1 MHTRKNFFVLL
12 SVLHNLHTYLAYS
25 SMPVTGDHQL
35 LKQLN
40 RMALVRQVSTQ
51 PGLSRASLAEVLG
64 LTKSTISMLVRDLVD
79 EGWLTERELIATGE
93 VGRRA
98 TPLHLDPDRLAL
110 LGAEIGVDEARVL
123 ATNLLG
129 EVLDTRV
136 VSYDDSADPASCI
149 KLVAAGLVRL
159 ARRLGRPTGTSGARQ
174 VLGIGVGLHGGVDET
189 LGMLRY
195 APHLGWRNVDVDSQ
209 LRTHFAG
216 TPLDGLPLY
225 MQNEANAA
233 ALAEFEFTGQSG
245 TDPLVYLSIGY
256 GVGAGVIVGDNLLTG
271 LNGFAGEVGHA
282 ILQANG
288 PRCSC
293 GRRGCAD
300 ALIGLGSL
308 LGAEKPSRAALERL
322 FEKVAQ
328 GQGQT
333 CAAVSAAG
341 EQLGV
346 LLNNLWAAFDPM
358 AIVIGGPALSL
369 GDTLIAPARRVL
381 GGYADAAMLTAP
393 EIRTSRFGADA
404 VAVGA
409 AALARHRLTRPLDL
423 QSMARRV
430 DKAGRQVRGA
440 SGSLGLAY

>member
-1 MHTRKNFFVLL
+1 
-12 SVLHNLHTYLAYS
+12 
-25 SMPVTGDHQL
+25 MPVTGDHQL

-64 LTKSTISMLVRDLVD
+64 LTKSTVSMLVRDLVD
-79 EGWLTERELIATGE
+79 EGWLTESELIATGE

-98 TPLHLDPDRLAL
+98 TPLHLDPSRLAL

-159 ARRLGRPTGTSGARQ
+159 ARRLGRASSMGGARQ
-174 VLGIGVGLHGGVDET
+174 VLGIGLGLHGGVDET
-189 LGMLRY
+189 LGVLRY

-209 LRTHFAG
+209 VRSHFAG
-216 TPLDGLPLY
+216 TPLEGLPLY

-256 GVGAGVIVGDNLLTG
+256 GVGAGVIVGDSLLTG

-293 GRRGCAD
+293 GRSGCAD

-308 LGAEKPSRAALERL
+308 LGTEKPSRAALERL
-322 FEKVAQ
+322 FEKVAH
-328 GQGQT
+328 GQDHT
-333 CAAVSAAG
+333 CAAVTAAG

-358 AIVIGGPALSL
+358 AIVIGGPALRL
-369 GDTLIAPARRVL
+369 GETLVAPARRVL

-430 DKAGRQVRGA
+430 DKAGRQVRA
-440 SGSLGLAY
+440 SNEQPGLTH

>member
-1 MHTRKNFFVLL
+1 
-12 SVLHNLHTYLAYS
+12 
-25 SMPVTGDHQL
+25 MPVTGDSQL

-64 LTKSTISMLVRDLVD
+64 LTKSTVSMLVRDLVE
-79 EGWLTERELIATGE
+79 EGWLTESELIATGE

-110 LGAEIGVDEARVL
+110 LGAEIGVDEARVV

-136 VSYDDSADPASCI
+136 VTYDDTGDPASCI
-149 KLVAAGLVRL
+149 KLVAAGLVRI
-159 ARRLGRPTGTSGARQ
+159 ARRLARANGGGARQ
-174 VLGIGVGLHGGVDET
+174 VLGIGAGLHGGVDET
-189 LGMLRY
+189 LGVLRY
-195 APHLGWRNVDVDSQ
+195 APHLGWRNVDVDGQ
-209 LRTHFAG
+209 MRAHFAS
-216 TPLDGLPLY
+216 TPLEGLPLY
-225 MQNEANAA
+225 LQNEANVA

-245 TDPLVYLSIGY
+245 TDPLVYLSMGY
-256 GVGAGVIVGDNLLTG
+256 GVGAGVIVGDSLLTG

-288 PRCSC
+288 PLCSC

-300 ALIGLGSL
+300 ALIGLASL
-308 LGAEKPSRAALERL
+308 LGTEKPSRAALERL

-328 GQGQT
+328 GEPQT

-341 EQLGV
+341 RELGV

-358 AIVIGGPALSL
+358 AIVIGGPALRL

-381 GGYADAAMLTAP
+381 GEYADAAMLTAP

-404 VAVGA
+404 VAVGG

-430 DKAGRQVRGA
+430 DKAGRQVRTS
-440 SGSLGLAY
+440 SGELGLSL

>member
-1 MHTRKNFFVLL
+1 
-12 SVLHNLHTYLAYS
+12 
-25 SMPVTGDHQL
+25 MPVTGDSQL

-40 RMALVRQVSTQ
+40 RMALVRQVSAQ
-51 PGLSRASLAEVLG
+51 PGLSRASLADVLG
-64 LTKSTISMLVRDLVD
+64 LTKSTVSMLVRDLMD
-79 EGWLTERELIATGE
+79 EGWLSESELIATGE

-110 LGAEIGVDEARVL
+110 LGADIGVDEARVV

-129 EVLDTRV
+129 EVLDTCIV
-136 VSYDDSADPASCI
+136 TYDDTDAPASCI
-149 KLVAAGLVRL
+149 HLVADALVRM
-159 ARRLGRPTGTSGARQ
+159 ARRLKRANGAAGARQ
-174 VLGIGVGLHGGVDET
+174 LLGVGVGLHGGVDET
-189 LGMLRY
+189 QGVLRY

-209 LRTHFAG
+209 LRSHFAG
-216 TPLDGLPLY
+216 TPLARLPLH
-225 MQNEANAA
+225 MQNEANVA
-233 ALAEFEFTGQSG
+233 ALAEFEFTGQPG
-245 TDPLVYLSIGY
+245 MDPLVYLSMGY

-288 PRCSC
+288 PLCSC

-308 LGAEKPSRAALERL
+308 LGTEKPSHGALKRL

-328 GQGQT
+328 GHPQT
-333 CAAVSAAG
+333 CAAVTAAG
-341 EQLGV
+341 GQLGI

-358 AIVIGGPALSL
+358 AIVIGGPAVRL
-369 GDTLIAPARRVL
+369 GDTLIEPARRVL
-381 GGYADAAMLTAP
+381 GEYADAAMLTAP
-393 EIRTSRFGADA
+393 EIRTSRFGADV
-404 VAVGA
+404 VAVGG

-430 DKAGRQVRGA
+430 DKAGRQVPATNGE
-440 SGSLGLAY
+440 LGLAP

>member
-1 MHTRKNFFVLL
+1 
-12 SVLHNLHTYLAYS
+12 
-25 SMPVTGDHQL
+25 MPVTGDHQF

-51 PGLSRASLAEVLG
+51 PGLSRAALAQVLG
-64 LTKSTISMLVRDLVD
+64 LTKSTVSMLVRDLMD
-79 EGWLTERELIATGE
+79 EGWLTESELIATGE

-98 TPLHLDPDRLAL
+98 TPLHLDPGRLAL
-110 LGAEIGVDEARVL
+110 LGAEVGVDEARVL

-129 EVLDTRV
+129 QVLDTRV
-136 VSYDDSADPASCI
+136 VTYDDSADPASCMA
-149 KLVAAGLVRL
+149 LVAGALVRL
-159 ARRLGRPTGTSGARQ
+159 ARRLGRATGAGGARR

-189 LGMLRY
+189 QGMLRY
-195 APHLGWRNVDVDSQ
+195 APHLGWRNVDVDNQ
-209 LRTHFAG
+209 LRMHFAG
-216 TPLDGLPLY
+216 TPLEGLPLY
-225 MQNEANAA
+225 MQNEANVA

-282 ILQANG
+282 ILQVNG
-288 PRCSC
+288 PLCSC
-293 GRRGCAD
+293 GRCGCAD
-300 ALIGLGSL
+300 ALIGLAAL
-308 LGAEKPSRAALERL
+308 LGAEKPSPAALERL

-328 GQGQT
+328 GQAHT

-358 AIVIGGPALSL
+358 TIVIGGPALRL
-369 GDTLIAPARRVL
+369 GDTLVAPARRVL
-381 GGYADAAMLTAP
+381 GGYADAALLHAP
-393 EIRTSRFGADA
+393 AIRTSRFGADA

-430 DKAGRQVRGA
+430 DKAGRQVRTPNPG
-440 SGSLGLAY
+440 LGLTQ